1 MHFALSAHV
10 GAASW
15 SRFALRTIRNEVMNV
30 LKMHLPLL
38 TVFGLCVFANGC
50 DSKDMLETTVYFLDA
65 KESSLLPEKCLIE
78 LKYEISAEKQFI
90 NHVEKV
96 LNILIKGPG
105 DPKLRRAIPKGTKLL
120 SVSFK
125 DHVVYVDFSK
135 KFKSGLPN
143 NPRRQALTIDSIV
156 LSLAKWPGAAAVKFL
171 VEGESL
177 HPFADYAD
185 IDKPITDPILPQ

>member
-1 MHFALSAHV
+1 M
-10 GAASW
+10 
-15 SRFALRTIRNEVMNV
+15 
-30 LKMHLPLL
+30 LKMHLLIFAAL
-38 TVFGLCVFANGC
+38 GLCLVANGC
-50 DSKDMLETTVYFLDA
+50 DSKDMLETTAYFLDA

-78 LKYEISAEKQFI
+78 LKYDISAEKQFI

-125 DHVVYVDFSK
+125 DHVVYADFSK

-143 NPRRQALTIDSIV
+143 DPRRQALMIDSIV

-177 HPFADYAD
+177 HPFAGYAD